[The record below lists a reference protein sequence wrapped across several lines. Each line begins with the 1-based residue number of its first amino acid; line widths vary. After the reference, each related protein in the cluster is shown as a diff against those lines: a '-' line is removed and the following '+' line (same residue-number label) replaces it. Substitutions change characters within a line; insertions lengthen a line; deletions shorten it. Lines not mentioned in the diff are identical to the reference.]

1 MAYKTRRHSTRRNR
15 LKNLIEPLIL
25 YLVLFLPGAIPRTP
39 SPNMAVFSVERE
51 LIRII
56 LYNIPSFALIWYL
69 QLQKKSLRQWGLG
82 LPGKG
87 DLFSALL
94 AFPGLL
100 LIGLAVSLISPLFS
114 TLPAATVIGSP
125 RTLSAWIVMALSC
138 VSTGYLE
145 ESYFRFY
152 LLTRLEEFGIQA
164 GKLVLISV
172 LFFALCHV
180 YEGPWGVLNAVLAGT
195 LLALVFLQFR
205 SLHGIALAHGLYN
218 AFVYIIGR

>member
-1 MAYKTRRHSTRRNR
+1 MA
-15 LKNLIEPLIL
+15 I
-25 YLVLFLPGAIPRTP
+25 
-39 SPNMAVFSVERE
+39 FSVDRE
-51 LIRII
+51 LIRIF

-69 QLQKKSLRQWGLG
+69 ELQKKSLRQWGLG

-100 LIGLAVSLISPLFS
+100 LTGLAVSLISPLFS
-114 TLPAATVIGSP
+114 AVPAAAAIGSP
-125 RTLSAWIVMALSC
+125 QTLPAWIVMVLSC
-138 VSTGYLE
+138 ISTGYLE

-152 LLTRLEEFGIQA
+152 LLTRLEELGIRA
-164 GKLVLISV
+164 GRLVLIPV

-218 AFVYIIGR
+218 AFVYFTGS